1 MCMRVVDSVHFSTQT
16 TTQKQTNRQKI
27 YCDVYITIRFNGL
40 RHESLSTSRMELSRS
55 SNLSKSS
62 EETTGDVAATCAC
75 MCVCMCVCERERMC
89 ACVKERESER
99 EREREIVCACVCVCV
114 CVCTCE
120 RKREREGEI
129 AYVCVLHACKCMY
142 VCMYVCTYV
151 CIYTSSGCFVKSR
164 PCFPPSA
171 YI

>member
-40 RHESLSTSRMELSRS
+40 RHESLSTSRMELRRS
-55 SNLSKSS
+55 SNLSMSS

-99 EREREIVCACVCVCV
+99 ERERERLCVHVCVYVCVCV
-114 CVCTCE
+114 
-120 RKREREGEI
+120 RARERERGMERLRMC
-129 AYVCVLHACKCMY
+129 VCCTHVSVCMYACMY
-142 VCMYVCTYV
+142 VRMYVFTPA
-151 CIYTSSGCFVKSR
+151 R
-164 PCFPPSA
+164 DA
-171 YI
+171 L